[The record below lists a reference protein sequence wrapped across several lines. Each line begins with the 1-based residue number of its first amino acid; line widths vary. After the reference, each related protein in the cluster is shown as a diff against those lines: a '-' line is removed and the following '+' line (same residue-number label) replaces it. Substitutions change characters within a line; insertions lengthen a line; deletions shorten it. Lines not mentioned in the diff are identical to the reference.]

1 MCDEK
6 GARHDE
12 QGLLNGADRLSV
24 SDGWSGRFAGWGEDR
39 VRTIA
44 GQHPVGRATEPAITP
59 VVVRMVI
66 LVWVFAVLMAA
77 TGHAMQGHDPF
88 DFLLLNYIPPM
99 AASIGWNLGLIVLLG
114 RLDGRGLA
122 VRLIVMTAAVLGVS
136 AIQTIMDMIYN
147 QMLALTVAPV
157 WQDWALDLTSARFSF
172 AFILYVWTFAFA
184 VLLSWAMRA
193 HDNARMNAARAAAF
207 EAATLRAE
215 ANALRLQLNPHF
227 LFNTL
232 NSIASLTVSNRKAAA
247 EEMIN
252 LLADF
257 LRSSIGTDPSGETLL
272 QEELATTLAYLRI
285 EAVRFG
291 ERMTVE
297 TVIPPGLER
306 AMTPNFILQPLAENA
321 VKYGVATT
329 RRPVLIR
336 IEAAEE
342 AGRLRLTVENR
353 LKTGTAAR
361 PRLTHDIGRG
371 DQHGLGLGNTRRRLA
386 LAYGDAAR
394 LDAAPQDDG
403 YRVDI
408 RMPLTWAADK
418 AHARPRRRR

>member
-1 MCDEK
+1 
-6 GARHDE
+6 
-12 QGLLNGADRLSV
+12 
-24 SDGWSGRFAGWGEDR
+24 
-39 VRTIA
+39 
-44 GQHPVGRATEPAITP
+44 
-59 VVVRMVI
+59 MVI

-114 RLDGRGLA
+114 RMESHGLPLRLLVMTVA
-122 VRLIVMTAAVLGVS
+122 VLIVSAV
-136 AIQTIMDMIYN
+136 QTILDMIYN

-184 VLLSWAMRA
+184 VLLTWAMRA

-207 EAATLRAE
+207 ETATLKAE

-247 EEMIN
+247 AEMIN

-257 LRSSIGTDPSGETLL
+257 LRSSISADPAGEMTLK
-272 QEELATTLAYLRI
+272 EELATTLAYLRI

-291 ERMTVE
+291 DRMTIE
-297 TVIPPGLER
+297 TAIPARLE
-306 AMTPNFILQPLAENA
+306 AALTPNFILQPLVENA
-321 VKYGVATT
+321 VKYAVAPT
-329 RRPVLIR
+329 RRPVVIR
-336 IEAAEE
+336 IEAAED
-342 AGRLRLTVENR
+342 AGRLRLTVENHP
-353 LKTGTAAR
+353 KAASAR
-361 PRLTHDIGRG
+361 PWRAPRVAPQTH
-371 DQHGLGLGNTRRRLA
+371 HGLGLGNTRRRLA
-386 LAYGDAAR
+386 LVYGDKAW
-394 LDAAPQDDG
+394 LDAGPQGDG

-408 RMPLTWAADK
+408 GMPLTWAEGEAP
-418 AHARPRRRR
+418 ARPTRRRRR

>member
-1 MCDEK
+1 MQ
-6 GARHDE
+6 ARSEGHPVE
-12 QGLLNGADRLSV
+12 GAD
-24 SDGWSGRFAGWGEDR
+24 GR
-39 VRTIA
+39 V
-44 GQHPVGRATEPAITP
+44 ITP
-59 VVVRMVI
+59 LTVRMVV

-99 AASIGWNLGLIVLLG
+99 AASIGWSLLLILLLG
-114 RLDGRGLA
+114 RLEARGLP
-122 VRLIVMTAAVLGVS
+122 VRLLVMTVAVLIVS
-136 AIQTIMDMIYN
+136 AVQTAMDMIYN

-157 WQDWALDLTSARFSF
+157 WRDWALDLTSARFAF

-184 VLLSWAMRA
+184 VLLTWAMRA

-257 LRSSIGTDPSGETLL
+257 LRSSIGADPAGEMTLK
-272 QEELATTLAYLRI
+272 EELATTLAYLRI

-291 ERMTVE
+291 DRMTIE
-297 TVIPPGLER
+297 TRIPARLNK
-306 AMTPNFILQPLAENA
+306 ALTPNFILQPLAENA
-321 VKYGVATT
+321 VKYGVAPT
-329 RRPVLIR
+329 RRPVVIR

-342 AGRLRLTVENR
+342 AGRLRLSVENHSR
-353 LKTGTAAR
+353 AAAPR
-361 PRLTHDIGRG
+361 PWRAPEAEVGARDR
-371 DQHGLGLGNTRRRLA
+371 HGLGLGNTRRRLA

-394 LDAAPQDDG
+394 LDAGPRDGG

-408 RMPLTWAADK
+408 VMPLRLAEGVAAP
-418 AHARPRRRR
+418 PRSGRRGRK